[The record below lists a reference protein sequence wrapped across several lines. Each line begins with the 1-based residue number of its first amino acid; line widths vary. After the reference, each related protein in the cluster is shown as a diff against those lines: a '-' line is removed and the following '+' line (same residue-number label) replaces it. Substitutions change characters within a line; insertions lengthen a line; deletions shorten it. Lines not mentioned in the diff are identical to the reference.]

1 MNQSQKHAHDLTEP
15 EHEDNTNVQT
25 DRKLEQA
32 GGNTKEHK
40 KQKDKK
46 EKNDK
51 ATTDLVNYKGIY
63 FGDDSEKFHDDETG
77 AHFKYLDIC
86 ERLVRA
92 ARQRKVID
100 QKLNINYEE
109 CKVQSNV
116 SSSYEPG
123 EGEQFRDQESSE
135 GYDDIKSGSSP
146 PSSQSGS
153 QSGNISDRYLDE
165 TDEKKPSPIK
175 LAAMHMRT

>member
-1 MNQSQKHAHDLTEP
+1 
-15 EHEDNTNVQT
+15 
-25 DRKLEQA
+25 
-32 GGNTKEHK
+32 
-40 KQKDKK
+40 
-46 EKNDK
+46 
-51 ATTDLVNYKGIY
+51 
-63 FGDDSEKFHDDETG
+63 
-77 AHFKYLDIC
+77 
-86 ERLVRA
+86 VRA

-146 PSSQSGS
+146 PSSHSGS